1 MTKNFITFEG
11 PDTSGKTTAI
21 RGLIKYLKKE
31 YPDLEFIF
39 TREPGGSKI
48 GENIRKM
55 ILNNENID
63 MDYVV
68 EALLYA
74 ASRRQHLTS
83 TILPALNSNKLVLC
97 DRYIDSSLAYQ
108 GYARNLGIEY
118 VEKLN
123 ILATDNTWPTLT
135 IFFDLPISE
144 IKKRLSNKK
153 NADRIENENI
163 DFMERVNLGYKEIIK
178 KYKDRFVVIDATL
191 SKEKVLDEII
201 NIIKSYI

>member
-1 MTKNFITFEG
+1 MKKKFITFEG
-11 PDTSGKTTAI
+11 ADTSGKTTAI
-21 RGLIKYLKKE
+21 KGLIKYLNKNYPNLE
-31 YPDLEFIF
+31 YIF

-55 ILNNENID
+55 ILDNDNKD

-83 TILPALNSNKLVLC
+83 TIWPALKNNKLVLC

-108 GYARNLGIEY
+108 GYGRNLGIDY

-123 ILATDNTWPTLT
+123 ILATDNTWPCLT
-135 IFFDLPISE
+135 IFFDLPILE
-144 IKKRLSNKK
+144 IEKRLSSKK
-153 NADRIENENI
+153 TMDRIESENI
-163 DFMERVNLGYKEIIK
+163 EFMHKVNLGYKELIK
-178 KYKDRFVVIDATL
+178 KYENRFVVIDASL
-191 SKEKVLDEII
+191 SKEEVLNQII